1 MPVPTRTS
9 RFALCTAIDDNNGRQ
24 ILTDREPFTY
34 RPLPDN
40 WRHEVND
47 GDTLQSLAAQRY
59 PNQPFPASL
68 WWVIADF
75 QPEEIDGAKGP
86 GLPHPPIQDPTLAL
100 IPGRIIYGPSERTFE
115 EEIIAEKRRVEF
127 L

>member
-9 RFALCTAIDDNNGRQ
+9 RFALCTAFSDNNGRLM
-24 ILTDREPFTY
+24 LTDREPYTY
-34 RPLPDN
+34 RPLADN
-40 WRHEVND
+40 WQHEVSA
-47 GDTLQSLAAQRY
+47 GDTLQAIAAVRY
-59 PNQPFPASL
+59 PNHPLPATL

-75 QPEEIDGAKGP
+75 QPEEVDGAKGP

-100 IPGRIIYGPSERTFE
+100 IPGRVIFGPSERTLD
-115 EEIIAEKRRVEF
+115 EEIFSEARRVEF